1 MDVLDWLLDSD
12 PALRW
17 QVLRDLTDA
26 SSEEVSAERA
36 RIAETGWGAR
46 LLGLQG
52 SDGQWDGGTYFPSPF
67 DDSEPGQPW
76 TATAYSL
83 LQLREFGLDPSS
95 ETARTA
101 VGRVKEHSRW
111 EEGGQPFFE
120 GEVEP
125 CINGMAVALG
135 AYFGENVDGI
145 VERLLDEQLDDGGW
159 NCEAERGST
168 RSSFDTTIN
177 VLEGLLEYGRAGD
190 RSPAVAAARQRGE
203 DYLLERGLLRR
214 KSTGEL
220 IEPQW
225 LQFSYPVRWHYDALR
240 GLDYFRAAGAAPDDR
255 TAEALALVESKRQPD
270 GTWLLEN
277 SHPGR
282 IHFPLEAGDGTPSR
296 WNTLRAR
303 RVLDWAERS

>member
-1 MDVLDWLLDSD
+1 M
-12 PALRW
+12 
-17 QVLRDLTDA
+17 
-26 SSEEVSAERA
+26 SAMNNNN
-36 RIAETGWGAR
+36 TN
-46 LLGLQG
+46 
-52 SDGQWDGGTYFPSPF
+52 
-67 DDSEPGQPW
+67 
-76 TATAYSL
+76 
-83 LQLREFGLDPSS
+83 
-95 ETARTA
+95 
-101 VGRVKEHSRW
+101 SR
-111 EEGGQPFFE
+111 
-120 GEVEP
+120 
-125 CINGMAVALG
+125 
-135 AYFGENVDGI
+135 
-145 VERLLDEQLDDGGW
+145 
-159 NCEAERGST
+159 S
-168 RSSFDTTIN
+168 RS
-177 VLEGLLEYGRAGD
+177 
-190 RSPAVAAARQRGE
+190 QQQ
-203 DYLLERGLLRR
+203 LLRR